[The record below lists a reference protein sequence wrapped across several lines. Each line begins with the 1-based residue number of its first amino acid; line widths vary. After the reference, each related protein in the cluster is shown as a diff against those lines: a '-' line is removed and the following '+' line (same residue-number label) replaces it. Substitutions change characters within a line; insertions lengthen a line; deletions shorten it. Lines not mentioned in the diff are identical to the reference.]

1 MPPIGFSWAYLRVL
15 RPLQWLKNLLV
26 FAALLFARQASDP
39 SQVARA
45 AVVFAA
51 FCLASSGL
59 YVLNDI
65 VDRDSDRRHP
75 RKRLRPIASGAI
87 RRGTGAIMAPVLA
100 VAGLALA
107 SGSEPGALASLAG
120 YLGLGIAYSIM
131 LKRVVILDTLVISAG
146 FVLRA
151 VAGARAISV
160 AISPWLLICT
170 MLLALFLVLAK
181 RRHELLLD
189 SGRSLGRKVLD
200 RYTPELLDQMIS
212 VATTGTL
219 MSYILYAFSDQTAVK
234 FQSHLMPLTVPF
246 VLYGILRYLYLIY
259 RRDEGGEPEV
269 LLVTD
274 LPLLSSII
282 LYAVAVA
289 AIVSVR

>member
-1 MPPIGFSWAYLRVL
+1 MRSVRISRAYLRVL

-26 FAALLFARQASDP
+26 FAALLFSRQASDLA
-39 SQVARA
+39 QVGRA
-45 AVVFAA
+45 ATIFAA
-51 FCLASSGL
+51 FCLVSSAL
-59 YVLNDI
+59 YVFND
-65 VDRDSDRRHP
+65 VLDRHADRKHP

-87 RRGTGAIMAPVLA
+87 RWKTGVIMAFVLAAAGLA
-100 VAGLALA
+100 VARGA
-107 SGSEPGALASLAG
+107 EQGALASLAG
-120 YLGLGIAYSIM
+120 YLGLGIAYSLV

-170 MLLALFLVLAK
+170 MLLALFLALAK

-189 SGRSLGRKVLD
+189 SGGSRDREVLD
-200 RYTPELLDQMIS
+200 RYTPELLDQMIA

-219 MSYILYAFSDQTAVK
+219 MSYILYAFSDQTAAK
-234 FQSHLMPLTVPF
+234 FSSHLMPITVPF

-274 LPLLSSII
+274 LPLLLSIV
-282 LYAVAVA
+282 LYAAAVA